1 MSEFFFFFIVWNIIW
16 FGLVWFGWCG
26 LVWFGWFGL
35 VWFGWFGVV
44 AAGFHSVPESAVA
57 VAQGPLPRLS
67 LSRLPA
73 YMYSTTQFLD
83 SEKVVHSLNT
93 QIFKYSRDMEGSCV

>member
-1 MSEFFFFFIVWNIIW
+1 MVW

-26 LVWFGWFGL
+26 LVWFGLVWLVWFGLVWFGL

-73 YMYSTTQFLD
+73 YMYSTTHLLN

-93 QIFKYSRDMEGSCV
+93 QIF